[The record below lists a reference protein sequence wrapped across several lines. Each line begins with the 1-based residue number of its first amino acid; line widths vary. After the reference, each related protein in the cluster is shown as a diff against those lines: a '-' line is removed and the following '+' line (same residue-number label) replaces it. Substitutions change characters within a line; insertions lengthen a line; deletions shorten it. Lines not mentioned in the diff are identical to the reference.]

1 MTSPPRIPAL
11 FRRPGLAVGTAGLLT
26 VLVLAVLGPWLWG
39 DQAAQLSD
47 STRAT
52 PGADHWLGTD
62 ALGRDVLARTL
73 TATRLT
79 LQTTALATA
88 LAASVGLLLG
98 GTIWLSGP
106 RVRTA
111 GLRIIDVLVAYP
123 ALILS
128 LLVAAVVGPGPTASV
143 LAVGVAGSPA
153 FARLTANLAGSVA
166 ARDYVTSARM
176 LGVPKHRLFLRH
188 MLPNMAEPLLVLV
201 SVAFGTILVTLSGL
215 SFLGLGAQPPH
226 FDWGSLLSEG
236 LRELHTNP
244 SQALGPALA
253 IVLTGTCAGLVGDAV
268 AAGADARSS
277 GVRALARSTEEAP
290 APAAG
295 AGADR
300 GTGVLGVRSLTVSDA
315 SGTRLV
321 DGVSLDVGPGEIV
334 GVVGES
340 GSGKTLTAMAVAR
353 LLPIGLRS
361 NAEVLR
367 LGDLDLRGSP
377 EARRLA
383 LDLGVVFQDPL
394 SSLNPALRM
403 GSQLTEVL
411 RTHARATPQEAHERV
426 RRGLARMRVADPDEL
441 MRSYPHQL
449 SGGMRQRA
457 MIAAALAAAPKLII
471 ADEPTTALDV
481 TVQADVLRLLR
492 EAGRGGETAVLLI
505 SHDIAVVS
513 SVCDRA
519 LVMYSGRV
527 VESLDTSALRGG
539 EAAHPYTRALL
550 SATPAAA
557 LALAP
562 AGGGAPPDR
571 LATIPG
577 RPPRPGLRPAGC
589 AFAPRCSHALDLCHD
604 SVPEP
609 VGTGTGTAACFAPV
623 TAPHDD
629 APEDAR

>member
-1 MTSPPRIPAL
+1 MTSPPRAL
-11 FRRPGLAVGTAGLLT
+11 TLARRPGLVVGATGLLA
-26 VLVLAVLGPWLWG
+26 VLLLAVLGPWVWG

-52 PGADHWLGTD
+52 PGPDHWLGTD

-79 LQTTALATA
+79 LETTTLATA
-88 LAASVGLLLG
+88 LAAGVGLLLG

-106 RVRTA
+106 RVRTV
-111 GLRIIDVLVAYP
+111 GLRVIDVLVSYP
-123 ALILS
+123 SLILA

-143 LAVGVAGSPA
+143 LAVGVAGSPV

-226 FDWGSLLSEG
+226 YDWGSLLSEG

-277 GVRALARSTEEAP
+277 GVRALARSATRAP
-290 APAAG
+290 VPAADAAPDHG
-295 AGADR
+295 A
-300 GTGVLGVRSLTVSDA
+300 TVLSVRSLTVRDA

-321 DGVSLDVGPGEIV
+321 DDVSLDVGRGEIV

-353 LLPIGLRS
+353 LLQTGLRS
-361 NAEVLR
+361 SAEVMR
-367 LGDLDLRGSP
+367 LGDLDLRGHP
-377 EARRLA
+377 QARRLA

-403 GSQLTEVL
+403 GNQLTEVL
-411 RTHARATPQEAHERV
+411 RTHAGASAREAHARV
-426 RRGLARMRVADPDEL
+426 RDSLARMRVTDPDGL
-441 MRSYPHQL
+441 MRGYPHQL

-457 MIAAALAAAPKLII
+457 MIAAALACAPKLIV

-492 EAGRGGETAVLLI
+492 EAGRDEETSVLLI

-513 SVCDRA
+513 SVCDRV

-527 VESLDTSALRGG
+527 VESLDTAALRRG
-539 EAAHPYTRALL
+539 EAAHPYTRALI

-557 LALAP
+557 LSLAT
-562 AGGGAPPDR
+562 ADGGAAPER

-577 RPPRPGLRPAGC
+577 RPPQPGLRPPGC
-589 AFAPRCSHALDLCHD
+589 AFAPRCSRALDPCRD
-604 SVPEP
+604 SVPVP
-609 VGTGTGTAACFAPV
+609 VPTGTGSAACFAPV
-623 TAPHDD
+623 AFPHSGVQ
-629 APEDAR
+629 EGAR